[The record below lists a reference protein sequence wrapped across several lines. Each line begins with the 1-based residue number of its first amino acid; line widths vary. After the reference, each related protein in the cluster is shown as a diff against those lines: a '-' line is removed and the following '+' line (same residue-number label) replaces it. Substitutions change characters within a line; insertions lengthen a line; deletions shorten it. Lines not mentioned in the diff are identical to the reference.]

1 MIKLMKEIRKSFE
14 IIWYP
19 STKSK
24 HKSYRINK
32 FNKDGTFTK
41 QYVSNGKIF
50 AKGTYKLHKFNDYN
64 LIVLTGKTLKHGK
77 WTHYTAT
84 AITKFTDKFKKF
96 NAITVPGIHSSG
108 YVKLL

>member
-1 MIKLMKEIRKSFE
+1 MKQIKKSFE
-14 IIWYP
+14 VIWYP

-41 QYVSNGKIF
+41 QYVNNGKIF
-50 AKGTYKLHKFNDYN
+50 SKGTYKLYKFNDYN
-64 LIVLTGKTLKHGK
+64 LIVLTGKSLKSGK
-77 WTHYTAT
+77 WEDYAAS
-84 AITKFTDKFKKF
+84 AITKFTDKFKRYTAVTMP
-96 NAITVPGIHSSG
+96 NIHSTG